1 MHWCGA
7 TTRSGAACRARPM
20 LNGRCRKHGGTNP
33 GRPVIHGRYS
43 LTHRAAL
50 AEKVQRFLEDPQPG
64 DLTAELALMRALLQD
79 YLDRY
84 ADGVSLPAKEIGRI
98 YELIEAIGRLVERIA
113 RIFNQPA
120 LTQAELQLLQARLSD
135 LLVKYVDDPTK
146 RLDLLDEL
154 AATLDGDRAGP
165 RARLTVDAT
174 A

>member
-1 MHWCGA
+1 
-7 TTRSGAACRARPM
+7 
-20 LNGRCRKHGGTNP
+20 
-33 GRPVIHGRYS
+33 
-43 LTHRAAL
+43 
-50 AEKVQRFLEDPQPG
+50 
-64 DLTAELALMRALLQD
+64 LTAELALMRALLQD

-120 LTQAELQLLQARLSD
+120 LTQAEVQLLQARLSD

-154 AATLDGDRAGP
+154 AATLDGDRAAP